1 MGYCASTMK
10 HLITLS
16 LYTSAA
22 YLAILTLPIMMLGVA
37 LSTGSF
43 GYDVAALPLG
53 IVCGM
58 SSMLGAMALA
68 TLAEKVGGI

>member
-1 MGYCASTMK
+1 MK
-10 HLITLS
+10 HLLTLS

-22 YLAILTLPIMMLGVA
+22 YLAILALPIMLLGFA

-53 IVCGM
+53 IICGM
-58 SSMLGAMALA
+58 ASLFGAMALA
-68 TLAEKVGGI
+68 TLAEKIEGI